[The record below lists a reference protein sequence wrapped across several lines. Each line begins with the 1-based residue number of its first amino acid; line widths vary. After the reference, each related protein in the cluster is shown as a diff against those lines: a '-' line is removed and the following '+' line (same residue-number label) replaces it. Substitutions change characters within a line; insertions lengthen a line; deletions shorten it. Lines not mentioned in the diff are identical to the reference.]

1 MTPGRRWPIWPF
13 VPAAIVIVI
22 LAPSAWSGTAIEFI
36 VREILDGEFFRL
48 WQLAVPIAGGSLL
61 ALVYGFV
68 RSLSDERPDR
78 QWRIR
83 PFVAAVVMVVAI
95 PSLVWIGH
103 MIEIMISDGKAYDF
117 DLWQLA
123 MGIVGG
129 SLIVLIHGLP
139 HSLLVTIAIVGG
151 SRILIHKRLDSIG
164 PSLLLGAPLAL
175 IVLGMPPVGRS
186 EWPYLMIA
194 GSAAAALN
202 WWIVV
207 RPLRKRRLAHGSPP
221 QPLPT

>member
-1 MTPGRRWPIWPF
+1 MTPDRRWPIWPF
-13 VPAAIVIVI
+13 VPAAIMIVTI
-22 LAPSAWSGTAIEFI
+22 PPSAWSGTAIEFI

-151 SRILIHKRLDSIG
+151 SRILIHKRLDSIW

-221 QPLPT
+221 QPPPT

>member
-13 VPAAIVIVI
+13 VPAAIMIVTI
-22 LAPSAWSGTAIEFI
+22 PPSAWSGTAIEFI

>member
-1 MTPGRRWPIWPF
+1 MTPDRRWPIWPF
-13 VPAAIVIVI
+13 VPAAIMIVTI
-22 LAPSAWSGTAIEFI
+22 PPSAWSGTAIEFI

-151 SRILIHKRLDSIG
+151 SRILIHKRLDSIW